1 MGAAAGYFV
10 GIVNQRTTTS
20 VSIVTTTKYVYLPN
34 GQPFMDEPAVYS
46 SLGYPKITYNGYSR
60 YISPE
65 PNYTFTYHTP
75 NVYLRVGN
83 VTVPV
88 ISLTRAVGLAAQ
100 AAKLNPTNFSLA
112 EADFVPGDI
121 MNGSLSSRPSW
132 GLFFAESS
140 DGYWIYGSC
149 GNGAYS
155 VFVSVDA
162 LDGAVSKSA
171 NDYCSGSNLPITSTF
186 ELRVNS
192 AYALRVV
199 RAANLSGVP
208 TALEKN
214 GTVDFIE
221 PRIVSFGP
229 SSNNLAFQN
238 PLNSSYS
245 GATRLCWVVQ
255 MYSPVP
261 RYGYQGTFTVDAE
274 TGELVSGW
282 AQALF
287 PNSHYEYV
295 TGSPIFA
302 SARNLNVSAET
313 FKIDGNAVGVSGSV
327 PVVIPN
333 VVIARPGSTGTVEL
347 GFSSTVGSDVNATFS
362 FSDPLPGYQA
372 LLPSGLPMGVSI
384 QTSSR
389 TLIIPSN
396 GQMSTN
402 LLISVDQ
409 SAPMGTYFIELKATL
424 YDSHWAQPG
433 ESRVFFFL
441 SIWNGSGQWP
451 APPNPQP
458 YPHA

>member
-1 MGAAAGYFV
+1 MGALAGYFV
-10 GIVNQRTTTS
+10 GTVNQRTTTS

-112 EADFVPGDI
+112 EADFIPGDI

-132 GLFFAESS
+132 GLFFTESY

-162 LDGAVSKSA
+162 LDGTVSNSA
-171 NDYCSGSNLPITSTF
+171 NTYCSAPNLPITSRF

-221 PRIVSFGP
+221 PRIPEPSELFLLRSNETVLGSPNVFTGP
-229 SSNNLAFQN
+229 RIRIPGHLHCRRRNRRIGLWLGSGTFSQQ
-238 PLNSSYS
+238 PLRVCNRF
-245 GATRLCWVVQ
+245 ANFRLC
-255 MYSPVP
+255 
-261 RYGYQGTFTVDAE
+261 T
-274 TGELVSGW
+274 
-282 AQALF
+282 
-287 PNSHYEYV
+287 
-295 TGSPIFA
+295 
-302 SARNLNVSAET
+302 
-313 FKIDGNAVGVSGSV
+313 
-327 PVVIPN
+327 
-333 VVIARPGSTGTVEL
+333 
-347 GFSSTVGSDVNATFS
+347 
-362 FSDPLPGYQA
+362 
-372 LLPSGLPMGVSI
+372 
-384 QTSSR
+384 
-389 TLIIPSN
+389 
-396 GQMSTN
+396 
-402 LLISVDQ
+402 
-409 SAPMGTYFIELKATL
+409 
-424 YDSHWAQPG
+424 QP
-433 ESRVFFFL
+433 
-441 SIWNGSGQWP
+441 
-451 APPNPQP
+451 
-458 YPHA
+458 